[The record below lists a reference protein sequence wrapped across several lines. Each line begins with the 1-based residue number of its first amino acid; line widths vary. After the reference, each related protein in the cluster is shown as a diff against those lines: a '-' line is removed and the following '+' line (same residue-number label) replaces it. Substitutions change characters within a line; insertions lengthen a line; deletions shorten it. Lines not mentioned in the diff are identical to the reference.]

1 MRKAADRDPEFALPI
16 PARSHGDGDVQSI
29 NDDPHLSAAPA
40 VAARGRLRARPRVRT
55 WVLMAPAVGLLA
67 IWMIVPLG
75 LTIWYSLQGYN
86 LLYPPQGFVGLDNY
100 EYLLT
105 DPGLPVVIWNTIV
118 LVVAACVVTIILGTL
133 IAVLFDQPFYGR
145 AIARLLVVAPFLV
158 MPTVSALV
166 WKDLLMHP
174 VYGLFAWISRWLGL
188 TPIDWFAD
196 YPMVAII
203 IIVAWEWTPFVAL
216 ILLTSLQSLDRDLV
230 EAARMDGAGPI
241 ANFAFI
247 TLPHL
252 ARPIVI
258 VVMLETI
265 FFLAIYAEILVTT
278 IGGPG
283 LATTNLPFFIYS
295 RALLAFDVGGA
306 SAGGILAI
314 VLATV
319 VTFFFVRAVARQL

>member
-1 MRKAADRDPEFALPI
+1 MPGRQPSSSFPTRQEAAVATQQTQILGRAL
-16 PARSHGDGDVQSI
+16 
-29 NDDPHLSAAPA
+29 LTPA
-40 VAARGRLRARPRVRT
+40 VA
-55 WVLMAPAVGLLA
+55 LLF
-67 IWMIVPLG
+67 IWMIVPLAM
-75 LTIWYSLQGYN
+75 TIYFSTLHYSLLDPGSES
-86 LLYPPQGFVGLDNY
+86 FVGLENFRY
-100 EYLLT
+100 FLT
-105 DPGLPVVIWNTIV
+105 DPAFLTSLQNTLV
-118 LVVAACVVTIILGTL
+118 LVGSVLAITILLGTPL
-133 IAVLFDQPFYGR
+133 ALLLDQPVIGR
-145 AIARLLVVAPFLV
+145 SIVRLMVIAPFFV

-166 WKDLLMHP
+166 WKNLLMHP

-203 IIVAWEWTPFVAL
+203 IIVAWEWTPFAAL

-241 ANFAFI
+241 ANFTFI

-278 IGGPG
+278 VGGPG

-295 RALLAFDVGGA
+295 RALLAFAVGGA

-314 VLATV
+314 VLANA

>member
-1 MRKAADRDPEFALPI
+1 MA
-16 PARSHGDGDVQSI
+16 DVQSI
-29 NDDPHLSAAPA
+29 NNDPGHSVAPA
-40 VAARGRLRARPRVRT
+40 SAARGRVRARRRARPWART
-55 WVLMAPAVGLLA
+55 WAPLAPAVGLLA
-67 IWMIVPLG
+67 IWMIVPLA

-86 LLYPPQGFVGLDNY
+86 LLSPPQGFVGLDNY
-100 EYLLT
+100 KYLLT

-118 LVVAACVVTIILGTL
+118 FVLAACVVTIILGTL
-133 IAVLFDQPFYGR
+133 IAVVFDQPFYGR
-145 AIARLLVVAPFLV
+145 AIARLLVVAPFFV

-166 WKDLLMHP
+166 WKNLLMHP

-188 TPIDWFAD
+188 TPIDWLTD
-196 YPMVAII
+196 YPMVALI
-203 IIVAWEWTPFVAL
+203 IIVAWEWTPFAAL
-216 ILLTSLQSLDRDLV
+216 ILLTSLQSLDRDLI
-230 EAARMDGAGPI
+230 EAARIDGAGPI
-241 ANFAFI
+241 ANFIFI

-252 ARPIVI
+252 ARPIVV

-278 IGGPG
+278 VGGPG
-283 LATTNLPFFIYS
+283 LATTNLSFFIYS

-314 VLATV
+314 VLATL

>member
-1 MRKAADRDPEFALPI
+1 M
-16 PARSHGDGDVQSI
+16 QSI
-29 NDDPHLSAAPA
+29 DDDPGLSAAPA
-40 VAARGRLRARPRVRT
+40 VAARGWLRARRGVRI
-55 WVLMAPAVGLLA
+55 WALMAPAVGLLA
-67 IWMIVPLG
+67 IWMIVPLA
-75 LTIWYSLQGYN
+75 LTIWYSLRGYN
-86 LLYPPQGFVGLDNY
+86 LLSPPQGFVGLDNF

-133 IAVLFDQPFYGR
+133 IAVVFAQPFYGR
-145 AIARLLVVAPFLV
+145 AAARLLVVAPFFV

-166 WKDLLMHP
+166 WKNLLMHP

-196 YPMVAII
+196 YPMIAII
-203 IIVAWEWTPFVAL
+203 IIVDWEWTPFAAL

-241 ANFAFI
+241 ASFI
-247 TLPHL
+247 FVTLPHL
-252 ARPIVI
+252 ARPIVV

-278 IGGPG
+278 VGGPG
-283 LATTNLPFFIYS
+283 LATTTLPFFIYS
-295 RALLAFDVGGA
+295 RALVAFDVGGA

-319 VTFFFVRAVARQL
+319 VTFFFMRAVARQL

>member
-1 MRKAADRDPEFALPI
+1 M
-16 PARSHGDGDVQSI
+16 QSI
-29 NDDPHLSAAPA
+29 DDDPGLSAAPA
-40 VAARGRLRARPRVRT
+40 VHARGWLRARRGVRI
-55 WVLMAPAVGLLA
+55 WALMAPAVGLLA
-67 IWMIVPLG
+67 VWMIVPLA
-75 LTIWYSLQGYN
+75 LTIWYSLRSYN
-86 LLYPPQGFVGLDNY
+86 LLSPPQGFVGLDNF

-133 IAVLFDQPFYGR
+133 IAVVFDQPFFGR
-145 AIARLLVVAPFLV
+145 AVARLLVVAPFFV

-166 WKDLLMHP
+166 WKNLLMHP
-174 VYGLFAWISRWLGL
+174 VYGLFAWISRCLGL

-203 IIVAWEWTPFVAL
+203 IIVAWEWTPFAAL

-241 ANFAFI
+241 RSFI
-247 TLPHL
+247 FVKLPHL
-252 ARPIVI
+252 ARPIVV

-278 IGGPG
+278 VGGPG
-283 LATTNLPFFIYS
+283 LATTTLPFFIYS

-319 VTFFFVRAVARQL
+319 VTFFFMRAVARQL

>member
-1 MRKAADRDPEFALPI
+1 MNMA
-16 PARSHGDGDVQSI
+16 DVQSI
-29 NDDPHLSAAPA
+29 NDDPAPSAAPA
-40 VAARGRLRARPRVRT
+40 VAARGRLRARRRVRT

-67 IWMIVPLG
+67 IWMIVPLA
-75 LTIWYSLQGYN
+75 LTLWYSLQGYN
-86 LLYPPQGFVGLDNY
+86 LLSPTQGFVGLDNY

-118 LVVAACVVTIILGTL
+118 LVVAALVATIVLGTL
-133 IAVLFDQPFYGR
+133 VAVLFDQAFYGR
-145 AIARLLVVAPFLV
+145 AIARLLVVAPFFV

-166 WKDLLMHP
+166 WKNLLMHP

-203 IIVAWEWTPFVAL
+203 IIIAWEWTPFAAL

-241 ANFAFI
+241 ASFIFI

-252 ARPIVI
+252 ARPIAV

-278 IGGPG
+278 VGGPG

-314 VLATV
+314 VLANA

>member
-1 MRKAADRDPEFALPI
+1 MNMAD
-16 PARSHGDGDVQSI
+16 VKSI
-29 NDDPHLSAAPA
+29 NDDPGLSAMPA
-40 VAARGRLRARPRVRT
+40 VVARRWIRARRRTRT
-55 WVLMAPAVGLLA
+55 WALLAPAVGPLA
-67 IWMIVPLG
+67 IWMIVPLA
-75 LTIWYSLQGYN
+75 LTFWYSLQGYN
-86 LLYPPQGFVGLDNY
+86 LLSPPQGFVGLDNY

-133 IAVLFDQPFYGR
+133 IAVLFHQPFYGR
-145 AIARLLVVAPFLV
+145 AIARLLVMAPFFV

-166 WKDLLMHP
+166 WKNLLLHP

-203 IIVAWEWTPFVAL
+203 IIVAWEWTPFAAL

-241 ANFAFI
+241 ANLFFI

-252 ARPIVI
+252 ARPIMV

-278 IGGPG
+278 VGGPG

-319 VTFFFVRAVARQL
+319 VTFFFVRTVARQL